1 MASHM
6 DIITTIFYIVILLF
20 SIIIHE
26 LAHGYTADYL
36 GDPTPR
42 MQGRLTLNPI
52 PHLDMFGSIILPALL
67 ILSGT
72 GFVVGWAKPVQ
83 YNPFNIIKN
92 RRWASALIAIAGP
105 LSNILL
111 ALIFGLILRFA
122 GAGLPVAVVTIFS
135 IIVLLNIVLAVF
147 NLIPVPPLDGHHILF
162 SMLPDYGIGGQI
174 KTFLQRYSLVLIIFV
189 IVFVWRLLFPVVL
202 SLYSFIVGSPILL

>member
-1 MASHM
+1 M
-6 DIITTIFYIVILLF
+6 DIITTIFYILILLF

-42 MQGRLTLNPI
+42 LQGRLTLNPI

-67 ILSGT
+67 VLSGT
-72 GFVVGWAKPVQ
+72 GFVVGWAKPIE
-83 YNPFNIIKN
+83 YNPFNIKN
-92 RRWASALIAIAGP
+92 RRWGAVLIAIAGP
-105 LSNILL
+105 LSNIFL
-111 ALIFGLILRFA
+111 ALVFGLILRFA
-122 GAGLPVAVVTIFS
+122 GAGLPVAAATIFS

-162 SMLPDYGIGGQI
+162 SLLPDHGIAGQI
-174 KTFLQRYSLVLIIFV
+174 KYFLKKYSLMLIIFV
-189 IVFVWRLLFPVVL
+189 ILFVWRILFPVVL
-202 SLYSFIVGSPILL
+202 FLYSLIVGSPVFL

>member
-1 MASHM
+1 M
-6 DIITTIFYIVILLF
+6 DIITTVFYIVILLF
-20 SIIIHE
+20 SVIIHE

-52 PHLDMFGSIILPALL
+52 PHLDMFGSIILPLLL
-67 ILSGT
+67 IISGV

-83 YNPFNIIKN
+83 YNPFNITKN
-92 RRWASALIAIAGP
+92 RRWAAALIAIAGP
-105 LSNILL
+105 LSNIML
-111 ALIFGLILRFA
+111 ALIFGLVLRFA
-122 GAGLPVAVVTIFS
+122 GVGLPVAATTVFS

-162 SMLPDYGIGGQI
+162 SFLSDTGVGGQV
-174 KTFLQRYSLVLIIFV
+174 KAFMRRYSLILVLAVIF
-189 IVFVWRLLFPVVL
+189 FVWQLLFPAVL
-202 SLYSFIVGSPILL
+202 WLFALITGSPLIF

>member
-1 MASHM
+1 M
-6 DIITTIFYIVILLF
+6 DIITTLFYIVILLF

-42 MQGRLTLNPI
+42 LQGRLTLNPI

-72 GFVVGWAKPVQ
+72 GFVVGWAKPVE
-83 YNPFNIIKN
+83 YNPFNITKN
-92 RRWASALIAIAGP
+92 RRWASVLIAIAGP
-105 LSNILL
+105 LSNIFL
-111 ALIFGLILRFA
+111 ALVFGLALRFF
-122 GAGLPVAVVTIFS
+122 GVQLPIAVTTIFS

-147 NLIPVPPLDGHHILF
+147 NLIPVPPLDGHHVLF
-162 SMLPDYGIGGQI
+162 SLLPDHGIGGQI
-174 KTFLQRYSLVLIIFV
+174 KYFLKKYSLMLIIFV
-189 IVFVWRLLFPVVL
+189 ILFVWRILFPVVL
-202 SLYSFIVGSPILL
+202 FLYSLIVGSPIFL

>member
-1 MASHM
+1 M
-6 DIITTIFYIVILLF
+6 DIVTTIFYIAILLF

-42 MQGRLTLNPI
+42 LQGRLTLNPI

-83 YNPFNIIKN
+83 YNPFNITKN
-92 RRWASALIAIAGP
+92 RRWSAALIAIAGP
-105 LSNILL
+105 LSNIML
-111 ALIFGLILRFA
+111 ALIFGLVLRFA
-122 GAGLPVAVVTIFS
+122 GAGLPVAAATIFS
-135 IIVLLNIVLAVF
+135 IVVLLNIVLAVF

-162 SMLPDYGIGGQI
+162 SVLPDHGIGAEVKQ
-174 KTFLQRYSLVLIIFV
+174 FLQKYSLMLIIFV
-189 IVFVWRLLFPVVL
+189 ILFVWRILFPVVL
-202 SLYSFIVGSPILL
+202 FLYTLIVGSPIFL